1 MIKIKF
7 DKYKIDK
14 YIDEKNI
21 VDAYNNRQTKG
32 KELITPLQSI
42 ILSLLAILALVVA
55 WYWLHYTKPE
65 YKVNAESLKY
75 TLEAAYN
82 DREFIDDLDRIT
94 QFKWDKIYVYPPYT
108 SSDELKKKF
117 KMSDVKF
124 EDSISEDTNQIV
136 FTKNGKV
143 VCYVYGHPDF
153 YNIYIDVG
161 KEKQTLKVI
170 DAKKKPTFL
179 LKQNDDKNYILKFE
193 GYKSDGEIGERGL

>member
-1 MIKIKF
+1 MVIKIKF

-42 ILSLLAILALVVA
+42 IMSLLAVLALVVA

-75 TLEAAYN
+75 TMEAAYS
-82 DREFIDDLDRIT
+82 DRDFIDDLDKIT
-94 QFKWDKIYVYPPYT
+94 QFKWDKIYVYPAYT
-108 SSDELKKKF
+108 MADDLKKKF

-124 EDSISEDTNQIV
+124 EDSISENTNQIV
-136 FTKNGKV
+136 FTHNGKV

-153 YNIYIDVG
+153 YNFYIDVG
-161 KEKQTLKVI
+161 KDRQLLKVI
-170 DAKKKPTFL
+170 DAKKVPTFL
-179 LKQNDDKNYILKFE
+179 LKQDNDKNYILKFE
-193 GYKSDGEIGERGL
+193 GYKQKY

>member
-7 DKYKIDK
+7 NKYKIDK

-94 QFKWDKIYVYPPYT
+94 QFKWDKIYVYSPYT